1 MCHGTPGTPRDDR
14 PAYPGLY
21 IPQSCKLNTDVSKVN
36 LCMKYYKLIKKVIIM
51 LKGFE
56 ISSVFVAV
64 IIQSAATNSVVPLA
78 HESNNQKQCE
88 FDFSLL

>member
-1 MCHGTPGTPRDDR
+1 
-14 PAYPGLY
+14 
-21 IPQSCKLNTDVSKVN
+21 
-36 LCMKYYKLIKKVIIM
+36 M

-78 HESNNQKQCE
+78 HESNNV
-88 FDFSLL
+88 SLIFHYYKSVKDKKEM